1 MHYKKHSRTYKI
13 KNARKKPEKPSK
25 FDESTL
31 RRISPERDLNN
42 ARKKYMQLSKEEL
55 VNRLIEVEQYVA
67 ENQKRWV
74 ANHFEQ
80 FK

>member
-1 MHYKKHSRTYKI
+1 MR
-13 KNARKKPEKPSK
+13 
-25 FDESTL
+25 
-31 RRISPERDLNN
+31 
-42 ARKKYMQLSKEEL
+42 LSKEEL

-74 ANHFEQ
+74 ANHFKQ